1 MEIIINYM
9 APKTVK
15 VKVDDIYK
23 TMVNDD
29 KAWENLITPFAE
41 TVLKKIQEI
50 ENNCYL
56 ENDDILG
63 VSDAETDEV
72 IFEN

>member
-29 KAWENLITPFAE
+29 KVWENLITPFAE
-41 TVLKKIQEI
+41 TVLNKIQEI
-50 ENNCYL
+50 EDNYFL